1 MSRSLYH
8 KIIRESQTP
17 PRQRLPLIC
26 AAAAVVVVLVT
37 IPVLG
42 RGPAKEVDPPPAAA
56 VTLTPVSTATPTPM
70 LTPTPAPAVDFSQ
83 PVPENTPVGMDYFSD
98 ALFIGDSRTQGL
110 RLYSGVKGAT
120 FYDYIGL
127 GVFGVN
133 KPGVVTVNGKSCS
146 IVEALEQG
154 PQFGKIYIA
163 FGLNELGYYNT
174 DQYLATFRAF
184 LEQVKTLQPN
194 AVIYLQNLA
203 PVEEARCRAYGQAS
217 CINND
222 RVAVFNQIFAQ
233 LAQECRV
240 ALVDIHSA
248 LVDENGGLPDGATS
262 DGIHFQRPQ
271 YETWLAYLM
280 SHTVDPAAYQAGQTN

>member
-8 KIIRESQTP
+8 KIIQENQAP
-17 PRQRLPLIC
+17 PKRRRLPLMC
-26 AAAAVVVVLVT
+26 AAVTVALVLVT
-37 IPVLG
+37 VPVLG
-42 RGPAKEVDPPPAAA
+42 RGPVEGANPPPAAA
-56 VTLTPVSTATPTPM
+56 ATLIPAPTATPTP
-70 LTPTPAPAVDFSQ
+70 TPTPDPALDFSQ
-83 PVPENTPVGMDYFSD
+83 PVPESAPVGMDYFSD

-133 KPGVVTVNGKSCS
+133 KPGVVTVNGTSCS

-174 DQYLATFRAF
+174 EQYLSTFRAF
-184 LEQVKTLQPN
+184 LEQVKTLQPS

-203 PVEEARCRAYGQAS
+203 PVEEARCRAYGQAA

-222 RVAVFNQIFAQ
+222 RVAVFNQLFAQ

-248 LVDENGGLPDGATS
+248 LADENGGLPDGATS